1 MSPEERQMIAGLFER
16 MRRFGAPEK
25 DRDAEA
31 LIAQHIRALPDAP
44 YMLVQSVLVQEQAL
58 ENAQTRIQELEEHIR
73 QLEAGGEPPRK
84 SGGFL
89 GGYWGRRDERRE
101 DARPASVPQVGARA
115 TPPAYESQQPWSQP
129 GAPPAQGAPA
139 GGGFMRSAISTAA
152 GVAGGVL
159 LADSLRGM
167 LGGHG
172 GSPWGGS
179 PFGGASVQP
188 HAPDQAAQD
197 AADDAAQDAS
207 DDAAQDA
214 SDDAAQD
221 AEDDAAQDSAD
232 DAAQDEA
239 DDAGDDG
246 DYGDDDMDV

>member
-31 LIAQHIRALPDAP
+31 LIGQQIRALPDAP

-58 ENAQTRIQELEEHIR
+58 ENAQNHIQELEARVQE
-73 QLEAGGEPPRK
+73 LEGGERPRK

-89 GGYWGRRDERRE
+89 GGYWGRRDDRRE
-101 DARPASVPQVGARA
+101 DARPSSVPQTGPRA
-115 TPPAYESQQPWSQP
+115 TPPAYETPQQPWSQP

-152 GVAGGVL
+152 GVAGGML
-159 LADSLRGM
+159 LADSLRSM

-172 GSPWGGS
+172 GSTFAGS
-179 PFGGASVQP
+179 PFGSASAQP
-188 HAPDQAAQD
+188 HWQK
-197 AADDAAQDAS
+197 
-207 DDAAQDA
+207 
-214 SDDAAQD
+214 
-221 AEDDAAQDSAD
+221 SARKKT
-232 DAAQDEA
+232 
-239 DDAGDDG
+239 GMG
-246 DYGDDDMDV
+246 YWPC

>member
-25 DRDAEA
+25 DSDAEA
-31 LIAQHIRALPDAP
+31 LIGQQIRALPDAP

-58 ENAQTRIQELEEHIR
+58 ENAQTRIQDLEAR
-73 QLEAGGEPPRK
+73 VQQLEGGEPPRK

-89 GGYWGRRDERRE
+89 GGYWGRRDEGRE
-101 DARPASVPQVGARA
+101 DARPSSVPQVGARA
-115 TPPAYESQQPWSQP
+115 TPPAYEGRQQPWSQP

-152 GVAGGVL
+152 GVAGGML
-159 LADSLRGM
+159 LADSLRSM

-172 GSPWGGS
+172 GSP
-179 PFGGASVQP
+179 FGTASAQQ
-188 HAPDQAAQD
+188 HSADQAAQD
-197 AADDAAQDAS
+197 AADDAAQDSA
-207 DDAAQDA
+207 DDATQDA
-214 SDDAAQD
+214 TDDAAQD
-221 AEDDAAQDSAD
+221 AEDDAAQDAAD

-246 DYGDDDMDV
+246 DDDFGGDDMDV